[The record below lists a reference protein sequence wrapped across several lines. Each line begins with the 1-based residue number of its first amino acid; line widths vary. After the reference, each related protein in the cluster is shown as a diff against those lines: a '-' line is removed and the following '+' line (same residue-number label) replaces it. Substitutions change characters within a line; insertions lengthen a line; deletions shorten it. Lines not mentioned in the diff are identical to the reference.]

1 MMYLR
6 QDLHMDLMVII
17 QKTPWICSHKM
28 NLLKKNE
35 AVLRDV
41 PGELQWLINGRIR
54 DNCQQYT
61 LATIQAAKNQ
71 KQTNARGLVKLL
83 NLKIQAFA

>member
-1 MMYLR
+1 
-6 QDLHMDLMVII
+6 MDLMVII
-17 QKTPWICSHKM
+17 QKMPWICSHKM
-28 NLLKKNE
+28 NLLKKKE

-41 PGELQWLINGRIR
+41 PGELQWLINDRIR
-54 DNCQQYT
+54 DNCKYT